1 MEEDNRPLSGRRAE
15 ATRNN
20 DRILAAARA
29 VFTDDPEAPIAAVA
43 ARAGVG
49 IGALYRR
56 YRSKDE
62 LLQRLAGDGLRQYLA
77 VATAA
82 RADTGEPWA
91 VFSQFMQRC
100 VEINAG
106 SLTLRH
112 AGRFTATEELRE
124 LGMQAHNATQQL
136 LAHTK
141 AAGELRPEIEVG
153 DLSLLF
159 EQLQAIRVGDEAR
172 TAELRQR
179 YLTLLLDG
187 LRAVSAPALPG
198 PAPQWAEISRRY
210 DS

>member
-1 MEEDNRPLSGRRAE
+1 MEERHLSLSGRRAE
-15 ATRNN
+15 AARNTE
-20 DRILAAARA
+20 RILAAARA

-43 ARAGVG
+43 ERVG

-62 LLQRLAGDGLRQYLA
+62 LLQRLAGDGLRQYLV

-82 RADTGEPWA
+82 LADAGEPWA
-91 VFSQFMQRC
+91 VFKQFMQRC
-100 VEINAG
+100 VEIRAG

-124 LGMQAHNATQQL
+124 LGMQAHNATQQIL
-136 LAHTK
+136 ERTK
-141 AAGELRPEIEVG
+141 AVGGLRPEIEVG

-159 EQLQAIRVGDEAR
+159 EQLQAIRVGDDAR

-179 YLTLLLDG
+179 YLALILDG
-187 LRAVSAPALPG
+187 LHAVPASALPG
-198 PAPQWAEISRRY
+198 PAPQWAEINRRY
-210 DS
+210 DG

>member
-1 MEEDNRPLSGRRAE
+1 MEEQRRPMSGRRAE
-15 ATRNN
+15 AARNN
-20 DRILAAARA
+20 ERILAAARA
-29 VFTDDPEAPIAAVA
+29 IFTDDPEAPIAAVA
-43 ARAGVG
+43 ERAGVG

-62 LLQRLAGDGLRQYLA
+62 LLQHLAGDGLRQYLA
-77 VATAA
+77 AATVAL
-82 RADTGEPWA
+82 ADAGEPWA

-100 VEINAG
+100 VEMSAG

-112 AGRFTATEELRE
+112 AGSFTATEELRE
-124 LGMQAHNATQQL
+124 LGMQAHDATQQL
-136 LAHTK
+136 LEHTK

-172 TAELRQR
+172 TTELRQR
-179 YLTLLLDG
+179 YLGLILDG

-198 PAPQWAEISRRY
+198 SAPQWAEINRRY
-210 DS
+210 DG